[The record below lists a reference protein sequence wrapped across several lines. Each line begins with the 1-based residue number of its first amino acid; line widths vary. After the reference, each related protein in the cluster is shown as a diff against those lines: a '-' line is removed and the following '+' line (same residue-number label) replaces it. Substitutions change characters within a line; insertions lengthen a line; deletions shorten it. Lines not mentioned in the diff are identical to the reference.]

1 MRSRVLSFA
10 VAQVLSGGLTYVT
23 LSMLSR
29 AIGPEQY
36 AVFVVLWTSTIL
48 VSQLLFVGFQYT
60 ATRFTADYL
69 ARGKRPMDAL
79 RPLLAVQSALTV
91 GFVLVFVLLSRVLL
105 DRLFSGEEVV
115 LAAFVAGVV
124 FYSVSYTLR
133 SVVMGLSHFGT
144 MAIVLVLE
152 TLFRLGAAVVLVL
165 VLDLGL
171 TGAAL
176 SVVAGAVASVVIAPF
191 IYSRLSSA
199 LVVGE
204 AEGLSVRAATAF
216 ALPALA
222 VIGAQQII
230 LNSPVIVLHLFGG
243 DAVPSVALSAFFSA
257 LLISRI
263 PQYVIGPVFSTLLPD
278 FTSSAAQNNHA
289 LFRRRLVQAGLLCTG
304 TTVAMAVGYGLF
316 GQFALR
322 VFDSRYSI
330 GRSHLALLAAGVGV
344 FLLADV
350 LHLAM
355 TGRGRVL
362 YSAASWLA
370 GLAAYVVIVAA
381 LGPDSLYTLEIG
393 IIVAVSVPAALL
405 WGGHTAAARRATAE
419 GRLVEPA
426 GPSKGVVR

>member
-1 MRSRVLSFA
+1 MRIRVLSFA

-91 GFVLVFVLLSRVLL
+91 GFMLVVVLLSRVLL

-124 FYSVSYTLR
+124 FYSVTYSLR
-133 SVVMGLSHFGT
+133 SVVMGLSLRNYGDR
-144 MAIVLVLE
+144 ACA
-152 TLFRLGAAVVLVL
+152 GDVVSAWRCGRARL

-322 VFDSRYSI
+322 VFDSRYTI

-362 YSAASWLA
+362 YSAASWRSGVGGLRRNRGGARA
-370 GLAAYVVIVAA
+370 GL
-381 LGPDSLYTLEIG
+381 TLPWRSG
-393 IIVAVSVPAALL
+393 
-405 WGGHTAAARRATAE
+405 
-419 GRLVEPA
+419 
-426 GPSKGVVR
+426 